1 MLLRSMSQ
9 AVYSADNI
17 GHFGLALEEYAHFTS
32 PIRRYPDLT
41 LHRGIKYLLA
51 KQKGSK
57 RKTTDT
63 GGYHYPLEEMDLFGA
78 HCSSTER
85 RADDATREVA
95 DWLKCEYMQDHV
107 GEEFDGV
114 ISSVTGFGFFVR
126 LNDLFIDGLVHISGL
141 ANDYYLFDMP
151 KQRLIGENSGMMF
164 RLGDAVK
171 VRVEAVSLEQKQID
185 FSLISSERKP
195 KRSGKTARTKAKK
208 AEVKAPK
215 KTTTNKKAK
224 INKSAVKKGNVSN
237 MKSNA
242 ASKTKKVKKKH
253 E

>member
-1 MLLRSMSQ
+1 M
-9 AVYSADNI
+9 
-17 GHFGLALEEYAHFTS
+17 
-32 PIRRYPDLT
+32 
-41 LHRGIKYLLA
+41 
-51 KQKGSK
+51 
-57 RKTTDT
+57 
-63 GGYHYPLEEMDLFGA
+63 
-78 HCSSTER
+78 
-85 RADDATREVA
+85 
-95 DWLKCEYMQDHV
+95 
-107 GEEFDGV
+107 
-114 ISSVTGFGFFVR
+114 TGFGFFVR

-151 KQRLIGENSGMMF
+151 KQRLIGENSGMIF

-171 VRVEAVSLEQKQID
+171 VRIEAVSLEQKQID

-208 AEVKAPK
+208 SEVKAPK

-224 INKSAVKKGNVSN
+224 INKSAVKKSHVSK